1 MYGQGSGEGHNQVEA
16 LIGVMSAIPEE
27 LYHEIELEVHSAE
40 GAATNK
46 QRLEVIREQQELIE
60 DEAEQ
65 DQASQSSGFAT
76 PRDTDD
82 IDEKEERLAQ
92 AQAEGLGK
100 KQVSE
105 MLEAEIELNKAAETA
120 KSLEQEIQ
128 ASSGSSKE
136 QK

>member
-1 MYGQGSGEGHNQVEA
+1 
-16 LIGVMSAIPEE
+16 MSAIPEE

-46 QRLEVIREQQELIE
+46 QRLEVIKEQQDLIE

-92 AQAEGLGK
+92 DQAEGLGK

-105 MLEAEIELNKAAETA
+105 MAEAEMELAKATESNA
-120 KSLEQEIQ
+120 SLEREIH
-128 ASSGSSKE
+128 ASSGASKE